1 MIACTDMSG
10 QLGYREVLALTLE
23 QLSKRPKGQHA
34 NLVGDVL
41 TAAKQ
46 KGLLPVERA
55 ATGAYFVSSG
65 RSVDEERI
73 SELVRE
79 AMWECLIK
87 RLLVFGMDGP
97 NSNWPFYR
105 LTEFGRTAV
114 NSVPPQPYDPDG
126 FLKHFDANCGG
137 IDPVVR
143 GYVAEAV
150 QAFNSNCTR
159 SAAVMLGC
167 ASEKLLLLL
176 CDAFEAAIS
185 DPTNKAKFSKDISA
199 KWAISHK
206 YMIVR
211 DRLELMVRAKRL
223 PYDHAETVS
232 SELPAGFE
240 LLRRCRNA
248 AGHPDVPGNVDADTV
263 FLNLRTFTEYARRVH
278 ALIAFFAG
286 APADW

>member
-1 MIACTDMSG
+1 MS

-23 QLSKRPKGQHA
+23 QLGKNPKGQQA
-34 NLVGDVL
+34 NLVEHVL

-46 KGLLPVERA
+46 KGLLPSVRPS
-55 ATGAYFVSSG
+55 TGAYYVSSG
-65 RSVDEERI
+65 RSADEERV

-87 RLLVFGMDGP
+87 RLIVFGMDGSNP
-97 NSNWPFYR
+97 NWPFYR
-105 LTEFGRTAV
+105 LTEFGATAV
-114 NSVPPQPYDPDG
+114 KSTPPQPYDPDG
-126 FLKHFDANCGG
+126 FLKHFDTTCGS
-137 IDPVVR
+137 IDPAVR

-150 QAFNSNCTR
+150 HAFNSNCTR

-185 DPTNKAKFSKDISA
+185 DPTKKAKFTKDINA

-206 YMIVR
+206 YATVR
-211 DRLELMVRAKRL
+211 DRLDLMVDGRKL
-223 PYDHAETVS
+223 PHEHAETVA

-248 AGHPDVPGNVDADTV
+248 GGHPDVPGNVDPDTV
-263 FLNLRTFTEYARRVH
+263 FLNLRTFTEYARRVQ
-278 ALIAFFAG
+278 ALTTHFG
-286 APADW
+286 TAPADW